1 MAFSRDGKTKDYVQ
15 HHMARESALIA
26 PVLREGAGG
35 HFYVCGDAKHMAK
48 VRQRPPC

>member
-1 MAFSRDGKTKDYVQ
+1 MQ

-26 PVLREGAGG
+26 PVLKENGGG

-48 VRQRPPC
+48 VQFSPV